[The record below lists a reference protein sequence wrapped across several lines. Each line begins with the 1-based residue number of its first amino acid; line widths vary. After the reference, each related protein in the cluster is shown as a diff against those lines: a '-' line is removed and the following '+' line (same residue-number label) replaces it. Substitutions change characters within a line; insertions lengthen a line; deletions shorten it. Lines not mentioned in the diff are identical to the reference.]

1 MEALSMVN
9 THFALDLFKYK
20 CKTQTDKNLL
30 FSPWSISTAMA
41 MVYLG
46 AKGNTAEQMA
56 EVSWLQWCHTRSE
69 KFLPLKANLENS
81 SNIHAGFQALSLEI
95 NQPSKNYLLKSV
107 NQLYGEKSS
116 LFNKDYLQSIKK
128 YYRTE
133 PQAVDF
139 MGDAEKVRRQIN
151 SSVERQT
158 EGKIQELLP
167 VDSVDSLTKLVL
179 VNALYFKG
187 NWAKKFKDGFTKEQP
202 FRMTKPVQ
210 MMFQREKF
218 NWTYIKTVHTHIIE
232 LPYVGNDLSMLILL
246 PDDISDDT
254 TGLEMLE
261 RDLTYEKLSK
271 WTSSEMMEKTEVD
284 VYLPRIK
291 MEESYD
297 LKSTLSSM
305 GMQDAFSEDRADFRG
320 MSEKNDLVLSHV
332 FHKCFVEIN
341 EEGTEAAAATAA
353 SMTTRSLISAIQF
366 IADHPFLFFLRH
378 NETKTILFLG
388 RFCSP

>member
-56 EVSWLQWCHTRSE
+56 EVSWVYRESNDLFGCNCPVYSQITHTRTHTND
-69 KFLPLKANLENS
+69 F
-81 SNIHAGFQALSLEI
+81 LSLA
-95 NQPSKNYLLKSV
+95 L
-107 NQLYGEKSS
+107 
-116 LFNKDYLQSIKK
+116 KDYLQSIKK

-202 FRMTKPVQ
+202 FRMTKNTTKPVQ

>member
-56 EVSWLQWCHTRSE
+56 EVSWVYRECL
-69 KFLPLKANLENS
+69 FLRNAITIELLVD
-81 SNIHAGFQALSLEI
+81 ALSLEI

-158 EGKIQELLP
+158 EGEFRTVLLP

-202 FRMTKPVQ
+202 FRMTKNTTKPVQ

>member
-1 MEALSMVN
+1 
-9 THFALDLFKYK
+9 
-20 CKTQTDKNLL
+20 
-30 FSPWSISTAMA
+30 
-41 MVYLG
+41 
-46 AKGNTAEQMA
+46 
-56 EVSWLQWCHTRSE
+56 
-69 KFLPLKANLENS
+69 NS
-81 SNIHAGFQALSLEI
+81 SELFTS
-95 NQPSKNYLLKSV
+95 PK
-107 NQLYGEKSS
+107 EK
-116 LFNKDYLQSIKK
+116 KRKEKK
-128 YYRTE
+128 R
-133 PQAVDF
+133 
-139 MGDAEKVRRQIN
+139 K
-151 SSVERQT
+151 
-158 EGKIQELLP
+158 GKIQELLP

-202 FRMTKPVQ
+202 FRMTKNTTKPVQ

-254 TGLEMLE
+254 TE